1 MSWKEE
7 RDLLIAQTM
16 AFVQS
21 VTGKLPN
28 AELDVVAKPVLAAA
42 PAVESTPVETV
53 KLETV
58 KLHTAEIVAPL
69 PAAPPKDV
77 QVGIQIPRATVSS
90 DFRAEILARVA
101 DFRAH
106 QQRFSRER
114 EEYVR
119 TTLTKLRTANE
130 TNSAPDPSDR
140 TPPRR

>member
-21 VTGKLPN
+21 VTGKLPD
-28 AELDVVAKPVLAAA
+28 AELDVVAKPVVAVA
-42 PAVESTPVETV
+42 PAVESTPVETA
-53 KLETV
+53 
-58 KLHTAEIVAPL
+58 KLHTAAIVTPP
-69 PAAPPKDV
+69 PASPPKDV
-77 QVGIQIPRATVSS
+77 QVSIQIPRTVVSS
-90 DFRAEILARVA
+90 DFRTEILARVA

-106 QQRFSRER
+106 QQRFTRER

-130 TNSAPDPSDR
+130 TDSAPDPSDL

>member
-1 MSWKEE
+1 MGWKEE

-21 VTGKLPN
+21 VTGKLPD
-28 AELDVVAKPVLAAA
+28 AQLDVDAKPVVAAA
-42 PAVESTPVETV
+42 PAVEGAPVEAA
-53 KLETV
+53 KIHMAETV
-58 KLHTAEIVAPL
+58 RRP
-69 PAAPPKDV
+69 PAAPPKDI
-77 QVGIQIPRATVSS
+77 QAGIQIPRTVVSS
-90 DFRAEILARVA
+90 DFRTEIQARVA

-106 QQRFSRER
+106 QQRFTRER

-130 TNSAPDPSDR
+130 TDSAPDPSDR

>member
-1 MSWKEE
+1 MGWKEE

-21 VTGKLPN
+21 VTGKLPD
-28 AELDVVAKPVLAAA
+28 AQLDVDARPVLAAA
-42 PAVESTPVETV
+42 SAVERAPVV
-53 KLETV
+53 AAKI
-58 KLHTAEIVAPL
+58 HTAEIVTPP
-69 PAAPPKDV
+69 PAAPPKEV
-77 QVGIQIPRATVSS
+77 QADIQIPRTVVSS

-114 EEYVR
+114 EEYVK

-130 TNSAPDPSDR
+130 TDSAPDPSER